1 MGNGL
6 LQRCNFSRCHR
17 WCQGQQLVDRLG
29 AGVPQ
34 QGVMYFTSGAVCVV
48 SRIQASFLCDRFGR
62 RWLVIGGL
70 LLMACASGCISLLRS
85 WIQATVLQVPES
97 VGQTFVFT
105 GIVPYVKDLWE
116 QDVEA
121 RVQASSLAVIT
132 AELGQLVGSPLLGL
146 MCAVGSVNAAC
157 WVSSAGPVLG
167 ALQFW
172 MWGEE
177 APRIQRATLLLQ
189 DAEVG

>member
-1 MGNGL
+1 MFRMTVGNGL

-34 QGVMYFTSGAVCVV
+34 QGVMHFTSGAVCVV
-48 SRIQASFLCDRFGR
+48 SRIPASFLCDKFGR
-62 RWLVIGGL
+62 RWPVIGGL
-70 LLMACASGCISLLRS
+70 LLMACASGCIPLLRS

-97 VGQTFVFT
+97 VGETFVFT
-105 GIVPYVKDLWE
+105 GIVPYVTDLWE

-146 MCAVGSVNAAC
+146 MCAVGSVKAAC
-157 WVSSAGPVLG
+157 WVSSAGLVLG

-177 APRIQRATLLLQ
+177 APHLQ